1 MYRSKFPEEEQQKVE
16 GKSRMKSLI
25 KLASLTSLGRS
36 RQLKITDGQEVKG
49 KSVVSPSQSGF
60 NEKGHRESQAMRI

>member
-1 MYRSKFPEEEQQKVE
+1 MCTLPRLMSPFLPPLPQFKSLYPEVYRAKFPEEEEPQKPE

-36 RQLKITDGQEVKG
+36 RQ
-49 KSVVSPSQSGF
+49 
-60 NEKGHRESQAMRI
+60 MRV